1 VSISSRPLEQLA
13 EVLGVERAVLEARDR
28 PGVLLLEAEVSA
40 ERAAHLTDEIV
51 TCFAEEYGP
60 AATLRILYNGLEEFT
75 LEHGAVDTASLAAL
89 RERIDG
95 RSDMLTVNLRIDKI
109 ALLPAIVAPGAAQ
122 TQLFFFRS
130 AVERALCQPPR
141 SIQED
146 LWADPDHRLVVAVLD
161 AELDIERGAL
171 SILSVDRLSD
181 VGGLASRP
189 APDGLARM
197 AARRDDYISWDT
209 GLRTRLTPTH
219 LAPVSLSGDVG
230 DLPHLLDG
238 LVISVAAMFL
248 CDRARE
254 QEHEDGAAPTARVE
268 FKGRDHTAVV
278 PVPWGRFSAE
288 EYSAANASA
297 AVKLTEWCYQTTPDR
312 PADDFLA
319 DRLPFVQTRVAQLL
333 EGRPEQD
340 RLVVLASAMPA
351 LVDSCRW
358 NWQSF
363 IEGRVG
369 VYLDQVAGLEA
380 AVGDAVGAL
389 TERTSALTGKVTET
403 ALAEVATLVGAF
415 IAAAFQQP
423 FQSRLFTAAMV
434 AYAAYVLVFPFGIGL
449 SSAVGSCRQATKSFG
464 PQQRNVAEVLGADRV
479 NHLIDKRVENAAKR
493 FRFWA
498 RLAAVAYVIAAA
510 VSVAAGLVVPGIVRN

>member
-13 EVLGVERAVLEARDR
+13 EILGVERAILEARDR
-28 PGVLLLEAEVSA
+28 PGVLHVEAEVSA

-51 TCFAEEYGP
+51 TCFAGEYGP

-95 RSDMLTVNLRIDKI
+95 RSDTLTVNLRIDKI
-109 ALLPAIVAPGAAQ
+109 SLLRAIAAPGAAQ

-130 AVERALCQPPR
+130 AVERAFGHPPR

-146 LWADPDHRLVVAVLD
+146 LWADPERRLVVAVLD

-171 SILSVDRLSD
+171 SILSADRLADLS
-181 VGGLASRP
+181 GLASRP
-189 APDGLARM
+189 APDGVARM

-238 LVISVAAMFL
+238 LVIAVAAMFL

-254 QEHEDGAAPTARVE
+254 QEHEDGAAPPARVE
-268 FKGRDHTAVV
+268 FRGRDHTAIV
-278 PVPWGRFSAE
+278 PVLWGQFSAKQ
-288 EYSAANASA
+288 YNATNASA
-297 AVKLTEWCYQTTPDR
+297 AVKLTEWCYQTTPER

-340 RLVVLASAMPA
+340 RLSVLASAMPT

-380 AVGDAVGAL
+380 AVGDTVGAL
-389 TERTSALTGKVTET
+389 TERTSALTGKLTET

-434 AYAAYVLVFPFGIGL
+434 AYAAYVLVFPLGIGL

-479 NHLIDKRVENAAKR
+479 KHLIDKRVEDAAKR

-498 RLAAVAYVIAAA
+498 RLAAGAYVLAAA